1 MAIFLIAAIGYPN
14 SDLDFTRPYT
24 ICHCE
29 HPKGAWQSNYKRRDC
44 FALLA
49 MTISISEFGG
59 YVINCTALLY
69 KVYSILK
76 SILTM

>member
-1 MAIFLIAAIGYPN
+1 MAIFFIAAIGYPN

-44 FALLA
+44 FA
-49 MTISISEFGG
+49 SQWQF
-59 YVINCTALLY
+59 LY
-69 KVYSILK
+69 RNLGV
-76 SILTM
+76 MW